1 MSLLFWLWTNTG
13 PLQVPGVSKGLSGT
27 WHKEFQRVKGT
38 RGRARRRNFLD
49 LTTFLGLFKKILST
63 LLSFIYFP
71 TLRNTR
77 CPSQEGN
84 VSLVKNYNKWYLGWN
99 FTQTCGYL
107 LVALRPQGIQMQIW
121 KRHFSS
127 FRVSKGCLKEEYTP
141 YTCLIFL
148 KQGLQA
154 TINL

>member
-1 MSLLFWLWTNTG
+1 MNCEQILVLYRYQGWLKAYRG
-13 PLQVPGVSKGLSGT
+13 HDS
-27 WHKEFQRVKGT
+27 KEFWKVKGR
-38 RGRARRRNFLD
+38 RGAAWRRNFLD

-63 LLSFIYFP
+63 PLSFIYFL

-84 VSLVKNYNKWYLGWN
+84 VSLMKNYSKWDSGWN
-99 FTQTCGYL
+99 FTQTHGYL
-107 LVALRPQGIQMQIW
+107 LPVALRSQGIQMQIW

-127 FRVSKGCLKEEYTP
+127 FHVSKGCLKQEYTP

-154 TINL
+154 TTDL